1 MIPISMDIYY
11 YHINRINTLVQSSGS
26 VSALQ
31 LEFIVCRAVTL
42 KTVNTEQVSQGA
54 QASSHAERVIPPMS
68 KL

>member
-1 MIPISMDIYY
+1 M
-11 YHINRINTLVQSSGS
+11 
-26 VSALQ
+26 SALQ